1 MWEKT
6 AVSFVYEYHFPDVG
20 NMIPMD
26 IKKAQFRIEH
36 LTGYP
41 ADMINM
47 FKFGTANM
55 GIIIGMAK
63 GK

>member
-1 MWEKT
+1 
-6 AVSFVYEYHFPDVG
+6 
-20 NMIPMD
+20 MD

-41 ADMINM
+41 ADMISM

-55 GIIIGMAK
+55 GIIFGMAK
-63 GK
+63 EKAGKLFPP